1 MSTYHSI
8 EKNELSKAL
17 EDQRIKRARKYVTYK
32 VTSDVCEYMVA
43 HPDATLKQVSKE
55 FGLGNSTVYNWF
67 SRRDG
72 HKRTEHLARWLGTG
86 NNFQRLN
93 NAREDLQLFPS
104 SITGLP
110 MTGHGHILEKPS
122 KQEFT
127 ATWEAPSESLSMLRE
142 EALTIATQAKAI
154 GIDAESLIAAIDVVQ
169 QWSSDR
175 DKLDQANKLVMS
187 LQDKIEK
194 LESANKDTTER
205 LVKAQ
210 STHSQL
216 P

>member
-8 EKNELSKAL
+8 EKK
-17 EDQRIKRARKYVTYK
+17 DKRIRRNRKYVTYK
-32 VTSDVCEYMVA
+32 VTSDVCEFMVA

-55 FGLGNSTVYNWF
+55 FDLGNSTVYNWF

-72 HKRTEHLARWLGTG
+72 SKRTENLTRWLGTG

-93 NAREDLQLFPS
+93 NAREDLQLFAPP
-104 SITGLP
+104 ITGLP
-110 MTGHGHILEKPS
+110 ITGHGHILEKPS
-122 KQEFT
+122 KQEST
-127 ATWEAPSESLSMLRE
+127 ATWEAPSESLTMLRE
-142 EALTIATQAKAI
+142 EARTVATQAMTV
-154 GIDAESLIAAIDVVQ
+154 GIDAEALIAAIDLVQ

-194 LESANKDTTER
+194 LESEKVNMTER

-210 STHSQL
+210 STHSQ

>member
-1 MSTYHSI
+1 VSTYHSI
-8 EKNELSKAL
+8 EK
-17 EDQRIKRARKYVTYK
+17 EDKPTRRARKYITYK

-43 HPDATLKQVSKE
+43 HPDDTLRQVSKH
-55 FGLGNSTVYNWF
+55 FGLGDSTLYNWF
-67 SRRDG
+67 SRRDDS
-72 HKRTEHLARWLGTG
+72 KRTENLARWLGTG

-93 NAREDLQLFPS
+93 NAREDLQLFAP

-110 MTGHGHILEKPS
+110 ITGHGHTLEKPS

-142 EALTIATQAKAI
+142 EARTVATQAMTI
-154 GIDAESLIAAIDVVQ
+154 GIDAEALIAAIDLVQ
-169 QWSSDR
+169 QWSTDR

-187 LQDKIEK
+187 LQDKIDK
-194 LESANKDTTER
+194 LESEKAGVTER

-210 STHSQL
+210 STHSQ